1 MFCNQCEETFNGVG
15 CTVMGLC
22 GKTQEVA
29 NLQDI
34 LLYLLKGISI
44 VNRQA
49 REKGI
54 NTEETDKFVIYNL
67 YATITNSNFN
77 RSYFIKKIKDTIKLR
92 DKIKRD
98 LALDDSGLHDS
109 VKWSSDNEREYQI
122 KSEEVREHSTEDG
135 DIRSLKEL
143 LLYGIKGISAYT
155 THAYEL
161 GYKDDDV
168 CEFMQQVLIA
178 TISDNFSS
186 EGLKG
191 LVLKCGEYG
200 IKAMRILD
208 EAHTS
213 TYGNP
218 EPTNVNINVGKTP
231 GILISGHSLKDLE
244 ELLEQTKGT
253 GVDVYT
259 HGEMLPA
266 NSYPFF
272 KKFKNFI
279 GNYGCSWWK
288 QKEEFKKFNGPILM
302 TTNCLVPPRE
312 SYKNRVYT
320 TGIVGCDGLKH
331 IDKQKAGESK
341 NFSEIIEHAKRC
353 SPPERLEEGTI
364 MCGFAHNAVLSVID
378 KIIAAVKSGKI
389 RRFIV
394 MAGCDGRHK
403 ERRYY
408 TEFAN
413 ALPKDT
419 VILTAG
425 CAKYRYN
432 KLSLGE
438 IDGIPRVLDA
448 GQCNDSYSL
457 IVIAKKLVD
466 AFGLKDINE
475 LPISYNLAWYEQK
488 AVLVFLA
495 LLSIGVKNIRL
506 GPNLPAF
513 LSLKDWGH
521 QLTQID

>member
-15 CTVMGLC
+15 CTVIGLC

-34 LLYLLKGISI
+34 LIYLLKGISI
-44 VNRQA
+44 VNLKA
-49 REKGI
+49 REKQI
-54 NTEETDKFVIYNL
+54 NTEETDKFIIYNL

-77 RSYFIKKIKDTIKLR
+77 RSYFINKIKESIKIR
-92 DKIKRD
+92 DKIKKD
-98 LALDDSGLHDS
+98 LYLDDSGLHDS
-109 VKWSSDNEREYQI
+109 AKWSSYNEREYQI
-122 KSEEVREHSTEDG
+122 KSEEVRIHSIEDK

-143 LLYGIKGISAYT
+143 LLYGTKGISAYT
-155 THAYEL
+155 VRAYEL
-161 GYKDDDV
+161 GYKDDDIF
-168 CEFMQQVLIA
+168 EFIQQVLIA
-178 TISDNFSS
+178 TISDNLSS
-186 EGLKG
+186 EELKK
-191 LVLKCGEYG
+191 LVLKCGDYG
-200 IKAMRILD
+200 IKTMCMLD
-208 EAHTS
+208 KAHTS

-218 EPTNVNINVGKTP
+218 EPTKVNINVGKNP
-231 GILISGHSLKDLE
+231 GILISGHSLKDME

-266 NSYPFF
+266 NSYPAF
-272 KKFKNFI
+272 KKFKHFV

-302 TTNCLVPPRE
+302 TSNCLVPPRE
-312 SYKNRVYT
+312 LYKSRVYT
-320 TGIVGCDGLKH
+320 TGIVGFEGLKY
-331 IDKQKAGESK
+331 IPDRIAGGSK

-353 SPPERLEEGTI
+353 SPPERLDEGTI

-378 KIIAAVKSGKI
+378 KIIEAVKSGKI

-403 ERRYY
+403 EREYY

-413 ALPKDT
+413 TLPKDT

-432 KLSLGE
+432 KLLLGE

-457 IVIAKKLVD
+457 IVIAQKLVE

-475 LPISYNLAWYEQK
+475 LPFLYNLAWYEQK
-488 AVLVFLA
+488 AVLVLLA
-495 LLSIGVKNIRL
+495 LLSIGIKNIRL

-513 LSLKDWGH
+513 LSLKDWGC